1 MYFLYII
8 YIILNKILYKINL
21 LDNIYYTIM
30 ISEDNIF
37 EYEYSNRIVIIGDI
51 HGDIRRFKD
60 ILIDAKIIN
69 KNIEWIAEPK
79 NTIVVQMGDQVDSI
93 NRDPSLDDWEVL
105 PDVEMIYF
113 TNLLNKIALSKGGRV
128 ISLIG
133 NHELM
138 NIIGNFSY
146 VSSKSLNTNYKRQEL
161 FKPGGTLSAI
171 LSQRPLVVKI
181 GKLLFCHAGITLEH
195 LSILSKYNKDISYL
209 NTIWKNF
216 LKNNTI
222 LIEDKEIFENI
233 ILDMDGIL
241 WTRDLNNSE
250 DIIKLQ
256 EQLGCVYMFVGHTV
270 VERIKLINNF
280 IWYTDTGI
288 SRSFGNTSYQYI
300 DIFNNNLNI
309 KEVVAT
315 Y

>member
-1 MYFLYII
+1 MINDDII
-8 YIILNKILYKINL
+8 Y
-21 LDNIYYTIM
+21 
-30 ISEDNIF
+30 
-37 EYEYSNRIVIIGDI
+37 EYEHNNRIVIIGDI

-93 NRDPSLDDWEVL
+93 NRDKTLEEWEVL
-105 PDVEMIYF
+105 PDIEMIYF

-138 NIIGNFSY
+138 NTIGNYSY
-146 VSSKSLNTNYKRQEL
+146 VSDKSLKDNYKRQEL

-181 GKLLFCHAGITLEH
+181 GQLLFCHAGLTLEH
-195 LSILSKYNKDISYL
+195 LNILSKYNKDVSYI

-216 LKNNTI
+216 IKNNAI

-233 ILDMDGIL
+233 ILDGDGIL
-241 WTRDLNNSE
+241 WTRDLNE
-250 DIIKLQ
+250 KGDLIKML
-256 EQLGCVYMFVGHTV
+256 ETLGCVYMFVGHSV
-270 VERIKLINNF
+270 VEQVKLINDHV
-280 IWYTDTGI
+280 WYTDTGI
-288 SRSFGNTSYQYI
+288 SRAFGNTSYQYI
-300 DIFNNNLNI
+300 DIVNNQINI
-309 KEVVAT
+309 KDVLA
-315 Y
+315 

>member
-1 MYFLYII
+1 MINDDII
-8 YIILNKILYKINL
+8 Y
-21 LDNIYYTIM
+21 
-30 ISEDNIF
+30 
-37 EYEYSNRIVIIGDI
+37 EYEHNNRIVIIGDI

-93 NRDPSLDDWEVL
+93 NRDRTLEEWEVL
-105 PDVEMIYF
+105 PDIEMIYF

-138 NIIGNFSY
+138 NTIGNYSY
-146 VSSKSLNTNYKRQEL
+146 VSDKSLKDNYKRQEL

-171 LSQRPLVVKI
+171 LSQRPLIVKI
-181 GKLLFCHAGITLEH
+181 GQLLFCHAGLTLEH
-195 LSILSKYNKDISYL
+195 LNILSKYNKDVSYI

-216 LKNNTI
+216 IKNNAI

-233 ILDMDGIL
+233 ILDGDGIL
-241 WTRDLNNSE
+241 WTRDLNE
-250 DIIKLQ
+250 KGDLIKML
-256 EQLGCVYMFVGHTV
+256 ETLGCVYMFVGHSV
-270 VERIKLINNF
+270 VEQVKLINDHV
-280 IWYTDTGI
+280 WYTDTGI
-288 SRSFGNTSYQYI
+288 SRAFGNTSYQYI
-300 DIFNNNLNI
+300 DIVNNQINI
-309 KEVVAT
+309 KNVVA
-315 Y
+315 

>member
-1 MYFLYII
+1 MINDDII
-8 YIILNKILYKINL
+8 Y
-21 LDNIYYTIM
+21 
-30 ISEDNIF
+30 
-37 EYEYSNRIVIIGDI
+37 EYEHNNRIVIIGDI

-93 NRDPSLDDWEVL
+93 NRDRTLEEWEVL
-105 PDVEMIYF
+105 PDIEMIYF

-138 NIIGNFSY
+138 NTIGNYSY
-146 VSSKSLNTNYKRQEL
+146 VSDKSLKDNYKRQEL

-171 LSQRPLVVKI
+171 LSQRPLIVKI
-181 GKLLFCHAGITLEH
+181 GQLLFCHAGLTLEH
-195 LSILSKYNKDISYL
+195 LNILSKYNKDVSYI

-216 LKNNTI
+216 IKNNAI

-233 ILDMDGIL
+233 ILDGDGIL
-241 WTRDLNNSE
+241 WTRDL
-250 DIIKLQ
+250 DGKGDLIKML
-256 EQLGCVYMFVGHTV
+256 ETLGCVYMFVGHSV
-270 VERIKLINNF
+270 VEQVKLINDHV
-280 IWYTDTGI
+280 WYTDTGI
-288 SRSFGNTSYQYI
+288 SRAFGNTSYQYI
-300 DIFNNNLNI
+300 DIVNNQINI
-309 KEVVAT
+309 KNVVA
-315 Y
+315 

>member
-1 MYFLYII
+1 MINDDII
-8 YIILNKILYKINL
+8 Y
-21 LDNIYYTIM
+21 
-30 ISEDNIF
+30 
-37 EYEYSNRIVIIGDI
+37 EYEHNNRIVIIGDI

-93 NRDPSLDDWEVL
+93 NRDRTLEEWEVL
-105 PDVEMIYF
+105 PDIEMIYF

-138 NIIGNFSY
+138 NTIGNYSY
-146 VSSKSLNTNYKRQEL
+146 VSDKSLKDNYKRQEL

-181 GKLLFCHAGITLEH
+181 GQLLFCHAGLTLEH
-195 LSILSKYNKDISYL
+195 LNILSKYNKDVSYI

-216 LKNNTI
+216 IKNNAI
-222 LIEDKEIFENI
+222 LIEDKEIFEDI
-233 ILDMDGIL
+233 ILDGDGIL
-241 WTRDLNNSE
+241 WTRDLDE
-250 DIIKLQ
+250 KGDLIKML
-256 EQLGCVYMFVGHTV
+256 ETLGCVYMFVGHSV
-270 VERIKLINNF
+270 VEQVKLINDHV
-280 IWYTDTGI
+280 WYTDTGI
-288 SRSFGNTSYQYI
+288 SRAFGNTSYQYI
-300 DIFNNNLNI
+300 DIVNNQINI
-309 KEVVAT
+309 KNVVA
-315 Y
+315 

>member
-1 MYFLYII
+1 MINDDII
-8 YIILNKILYKINL
+8 Y
-21 LDNIYYTIM
+21 
-30 ISEDNIF
+30 
-37 EYEYSNRIVIIGDI
+37 EYEHNNRIVIIGDI

-69 KNIEWIAEPK
+69 NNIEWIAEPK

-93 NRDPSLDDWEVL
+93 NRDRTLEEWEVL
-105 PDVEMIYF
+105 PDIEMIYF

-138 NIIGNFSY
+138 NTMGNYSY
-146 VSSKSLNTNYKRQEL
+146 VSDKSLKDNYKRNEL

-181 GKLLFCHAGITLEH
+181 GQLLFCHAGLTLEH
-195 LSILSKYNKDISYL
+195 LNILSKYNKDVSYI

-216 LKNNTI
+216 IKTNAI

-233 ILDMDGIL
+233 ILDADGIL
-241 WTRDLNNSE
+241 WTRDLDEKGNL
-250 DIIKLQ
+250 IKMLKK
-256 EQLGCVYMFVGHTV
+256 LGCVYMFVGHSV
-270 VERIKLINNF
+270 VEQVKLINDHV
-280 IWYTDTGI
+280 WYTDTGI
-288 SRSFGNTSYQYI
+288 SRAFGNTSYQYI
-300 DIFNNNLNI
+300 DIVNNQINI
-309 KEVVAT
+309 KDVVA
-315 Y
+315 

>member
-1 MYFLYII
+1 
-8 YIILNKILYKINL
+8 
-21 LDNIYYTIM
+21 M
-30 ISEDNIF
+30 ISEDIIY
-37 EYEYSNRIVIIGDI
+37 EYEHSNRIVIIGDI

-79 NTIVVQMGDQVDSI
+79 NTIVIQMGDQVDSV
-93 NRDPSLDDWEVL
+93 NRDPSLEEWEVL
-105 PDVEMIYF
+105 PDVEMLYF
-113 TNLLNKIALSKGGRV
+113 TDLLNKIALSKGGRV

-138 NIIGNFSY
+138 NVIGNFSY
-146 VSSKSLNTNYKRQEL
+146 VSQISLNNNYKRQEL
-161 FKPGGTLSAI
+161 FKPGGTLSAL

-181 GKLLFCHAGITLEH
+181 GRLLFCHAGLTLEH
-195 LSILSKYNKDISYL
+195 LNILSKYNKDISYL

-216 LKNNTI
+216 IKNNAI
-222 LIEDKEIFENI
+222 LIGDKEIFENI
-233 ILDMDGIL
+233 ILDMDGML
-241 WTRDLNNSE
+241 WTRDLNNG
-250 DIIKLQ
+250 DDLIKLK
-256 EQLGCVYMFVGHTV
+256 EQLGCIYMFVGHTV
-270 VERIKLINNF
+270 VERVKLINDF

-300 DIFNNNLNI
+300 DIFNNELNI
-309 KEVVAT
+309 KDVSPS

>member
-1 MYFLYII
+1 MINDDII
-8 YIILNKILYKINL
+8 Y
-21 LDNIYYTIM
+21 
-30 ISEDNIF
+30 
-37 EYEYSNRIVIIGDI
+37 EYEHNNRIVIIGDI

-69 KNIEWIAEPK
+69 KNIEWTAEPK

-93 NRDPSLDDWEVL
+93 NRDKTLEEWEVL
-105 PDVEMIYF
+105 PDIEMIYF

-138 NIIGNFSY
+138 NTIGNYSY
-146 VSSKSLNTNYKRQEL
+146 VSDKSLKDNYKRQEL

-181 GKLLFCHAGITLEH
+181 GQLLFCHAGLTLEH
-195 LSILSKYNKDISYL
+195 LNILSKYNKDVSYI

-216 LKNNTI
+216 IKTNAI

-233 ILDMDGIL
+233 ILDADGIL
-241 WTRDLNNSE
+241 WTRDLDEKGNL
-250 DIIKLQ
+250 IKMLKK
-256 EQLGCVYMFVGHTV
+256 LGCVYMFVGHSV
-270 VERIKLINNF
+270 VEQVKLINDHV
-280 IWYTDTGI
+280 WYTDTGI
-288 SRSFGNTSYQYI
+288 SRAFGNTSYQYI
-300 DIFNNNLNI
+300 DIVNNQINI
-309 KEVVAT
+309 KDVVA
-315 Y
+315 

>member
-1 MYFLYII
+1 
-8 YIILNKILYKINL
+8 
-21 LDNIYYTIM
+21 M

-105 PDVEMIYF
+105 PDVEMVYF

-146 VSSKSLNTNYKRQEL
+146 VSPKSLNDNYKRREL

-181 GKLLFCHAGITLEH
+181 GKLLFCHAGLTLEH

-216 LKNNTI
+216 LKNNAV

-233 ILDMDGIL
+233 ILDMDGML
-241 WTRDLNNSE
+241 WTRDLNNGE
-250 DIIKLQ
+250 DLMKLK
-256 EQLGCVYMFVGHTV
+256 EQLGCIYMFVGHTV
-270 VERIKLINNF
+270 VERVKLINDF

-315 Y
+315 

>member
-1 MYFLYII
+1 MINDDII
-8 YIILNKILYKINL
+8 Y
-21 LDNIYYTIM
+21 
-30 ISEDNIF
+30 
-37 EYEYSNRIVIIGDI
+37 EYEHNNRIVIIGDI

-93 NRDPSLDDWEVL
+93 NRDRTLEEWEVL
-105 PDVEMIYF
+105 PDIEMIYF

-138 NIIGNFSY
+138 NTIGNYSY
-146 VSSKSLNTNYKRQEL
+146 VSDKSLKDNYKRQEL

-181 GKLLFCHAGITLEH
+181 GQLLFCHAGLTLEH
-195 LSILSKYNKDISYL
+195 LNILSKYNKDVSYI

-216 LKNNTI
+216 IKNNAI

-233 ILDMDGIL
+233 ILDGDGIL
-241 WTRDLNNSE
+241 WTRDLDE
-250 DIIKLQ
+250 KGDLIKML
-256 EQLGCVYMFVGHTV
+256 EKLGCVYMFVGHSV
-270 VERIKLINNF
+270 VEQVKLINDHV
-280 IWYTDTGI
+280 WYTDTGI
-288 SRSFGNTSYQYI
+288 SRAFGNTSYQYI
-300 DIFNNNLNI
+300 DIVNNQINI
-309 KEVVAT
+309 KNVVA
-315 Y
+315 

>member
-1 MYFLYII
+1 MINDDII
-8 YIILNKILYKINL
+8 Y
-21 LDNIYYTIM
+21 
-30 ISEDNIF
+30 
-37 EYEYSNRIVIIGDI
+37 EYEHNNRIVIIGDI

-93 NRDPSLDDWEVL
+93 NRDRTLEEWEVL
-105 PDVEMIYF
+105 PDIEMIYF

-138 NIIGNFSY
+138 NTIGNYSY
-146 VSSKSLNTNYKRQEL
+146 VSDKSLKDNYKRQEL

-171 LSQRPLVVKI
+171 LSQRPLIVKI
-181 GKLLFCHAGITLEH
+181 GQLLFCHAGLTLEH
-195 LSILSKYNKDISYL
+195 LNILSKYNKDVSYI

-216 LKNNTI
+216 IKNNAI

-233 ILDMDGIL
+233 ILDGDGIL
-241 WTRDLNNSE
+241 WTRDLNE
-250 DIIKLQ
+250 KGDLIKML
-256 EQLGCVYMFVGHTV
+256 EKLGCVYMFVGHSV
-270 VERIKLINNF
+270 VEQVKLINDHV
-280 IWYTDTGI
+280 WYTDTGI
-288 SRSFGNTSYQYI
+288 SRAFGNTSYQYI
-300 DIFNNNLNI
+300 DIVNNQINI
-309 KEVVAT
+309 KNVVA
-315 Y
+315 

>member
-1 MYFLYII
+1 
-8 YIILNKILYKINL
+8 
-21 LDNIYYTIM
+21 M
-30 ISEDNIF
+30 ISEDIIF
-37 EYEYSNRIVIIGDI
+37 EYEHSNRIVIIGDI

-69 KNIEWIAEPK
+69 KNIEWTAEPK

-93 NRDPSLDDWEVL
+93 NRDPSLEEWEVL

-113 TNLLNKIALSKGGRV
+113 TDLLNKIALSKGGRV

-146 VSSKSLNTNYKRQEL
+146 VSQNSLNNNYKRQEL
-161 FKPGGTLSAI
+161 FKPSGTLSAI

-181 GKLLFCHAGITLEH
+181 GKLLFCHAGLTLEH
-195 LSILSKYNKDISYL
+195 LKILTKYKKDISYI

-216 LKNNTI
+216 IKNNAI

-233 ILDMDGIL
+233 ILDMDGML
-241 WTRDLNNSE
+241 WTRDLNNAE
-250 DIIKLQ
+250 DLITLK
-256 EQLGCVYMFVGHTV
+256 EQLGCIYMFVGHTV
-270 VERIKLINNF
+270 VERVKLINDF

-300 DIFNNNLNI
+300 DIFNNQLNI
-309 KEVVAT
+309 KDVVAT
-315 Y
+315 

>member
-1 MYFLYII
+1 
-8 YIILNKILYKINL
+8 
-21 LDNIYYTIM
+21 M
-30 ISEDNIF
+30 ISEDIIF
-37 EYEYSNRIVIIGDI
+37 EYEHSNRIVIIGDI

-69 KNIEWIAEPK
+69 KNIEWTAEPK

-93 NRDPSLDDWEVL
+93 NRDPSLEEWEVL
-105 PDVEMIYF
+105 QDVEMIYF
-113 TNLLNKIALSKGGRV
+113 TDLLNKIALSKGGRV

-146 VSSKSLNTNYKRQEL
+146 VSQNSLNNNYKRQEL

-181 GKLLFCHAGITLEH
+181 GKLLFCHAGLTLEH
-195 LSILSKYNKDISYL
+195 LKILTKYKKDISYI

-216 LKNNTI
+216 IKNNAI

-233 ILDMDGIL
+233 ILDMDGML
-241 WTRDLNNSE
+241 WTRDLNNAE
-250 DIIKLQ
+250 DLITLK
-256 EQLGCVYMFVGHTV
+256 EQLGCIYMFVGHTV
-270 VERIKLINNF
+270 VERVKLINDF

-300 DIFNNNLNI
+300 DIFNNQLNI
-309 KEVVAT
+309 KDVVAT
-315 Y
+315 

>member
-1 MYFLYII
+1 
-8 YIILNKILYKINL
+8 
-21 LDNIYYTIM
+21 M
-30 ISEDNIF
+30 ISEDIIF
-37 EYEYSNRIVIIGDI
+37 EYEHNNRIVIIGDI

-79 NTIVVQMGDQVDSI
+79 NTIVIQMGDQVDSV
-93 NRDPSLDDWEVL
+93 NRDPSLEEWEVL
-105 PDVEMIYF
+105 SDVEMIYF
-113 TNLLNKIALSKGGRV
+113 TDLLNKIALSKGGRV

-146 VSSKSLNTNYKRQEL
+146 VSNNSLNNNYKRQEL

-181 GKLLFCHAGITLEH
+181 GKLLFCHAGLTLEH
-195 LSILSKYNKDISYL
+195 LNILSKYNKDISYI

-216 LKNNTI
+216 IKNNAI
-222 LIEDKEIFENI
+222 KIEDKEIFENI
-233 ILDMDGIL
+233 ILDMDGML
-241 WTRDLNNSE
+241 WTRDLNNGE
-250 DIIKLQ
+250 DLIRLK
-256 EQLGCVYMFVGHTV
+256 EQLGCIYMFVGHTV
-270 VERIKLINNF
+270 VERVKLINDF

-300 DIFNNNLNI
+300 DIFNNQLNI
-309 KEVVAT
+309 KNVSPS

>member
-1 MYFLYII
+1 MINDDII
-8 YIILNKILYKINL
+8 Y
-21 LDNIYYTIM
+21 
-30 ISEDNIF
+30 
-37 EYEYSNRIVIIGDI
+37 EYEHNNRIVIIGDI

-93 NRDPSLDDWEVL
+93 NRDRTLEEWEVL
-105 PDVEMIYF
+105 PDIEMIYF

-138 NIIGNFSY
+138 NTIGNYSY
-146 VSSKSLNTNYKRQEL
+146 VSDKSLKDNYKRQEL

-171 LSQRPLVVKI
+171 LSQRPLIVKI
-181 GKLLFCHAGITLEH
+181 GQLLFCHAGLTLEH
-195 LSILSKYNKDISYL
+195 LNILSKYNKDVSYI

-216 LKNNTI
+216 IKNNAI

-233 ILDMDGIL
+233 ILDGDGIL
-241 WTRDLNNSE
+241 WTRDLNE
-250 DIIKLQ
+250 KGDLIKML
-256 EQLGCVYMFVGHTV
+256 ETLGCVYMFVGHSV
-270 VERIKLINNF
+270 VEQVKLINDLV
-280 IWYTDTGI
+280 WYTDTGI
-288 SRSFGNTSYQYI
+288 SRAFGNTSYQYI
-300 DIFNNNLNI
+300 DIVNNQINI
-309 KEVVAT
+309 KNVVA
-315 Y
+315 

>member
-1 MYFLYII
+1 
-8 YIILNKILYKINL
+8 
-21 LDNIYYTIM
+21 M

-105 PDVEMIYF
+105 PDVEMVYF

-146 VSSKSLNTNYKRQEL
+146 VSPKSLNDNYKRQEL

-181 GKLLFCHAGITLEH
+181 GKLLFCHAGLTLEH

-216 LKNNTI
+216 IKNNAV
-222 LIEDKEIFENI
+222 LIEDKEIFDNI
-233 ILDMDGIL
+233 ILDMNGIL

-256 EQLGCVYMFVGHTV
+256 EQLGCIYMFIGHTV

-315 Y
+315 